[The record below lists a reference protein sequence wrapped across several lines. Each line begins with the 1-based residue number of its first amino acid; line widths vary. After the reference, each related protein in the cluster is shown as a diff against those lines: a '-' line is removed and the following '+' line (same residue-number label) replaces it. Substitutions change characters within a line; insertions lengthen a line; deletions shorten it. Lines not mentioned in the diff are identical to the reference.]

1 MDYFTECKKYEEAK
15 GVVKSHEE
23 DFARFSQ
30 IYNDLCFWLPETIEI
45 KGVDIDV
52 KKVDERY
59 GVNFRE
65 YDATIAINDSSY
77 GGLTIHYVQEFIPGS
92 RSVIESAEIKHNEDV
107 VHSITSGVTAE
118 KLRDGI
124 KESYSMIKNGDI
136 K

>member
-1 MDYFTECKKYEEAK
+1 MVT
-15 GVVKSHEE
+15 G
-23 DFARFSQ
+23 
-30 IYNDLCFWLPETIEI
+30 TIEI

-52 KKVDERY
+52 KKIDERY

-92 RSVIESAEIKHNEDV
+92 RSVIESAEIKRNEDV
-107 VHSITSGVTAE
+107 VHSISSGVTAE

-124 KESYSMIKNGDI
+124 KEAYSMNGEIK
-136 K
+136 

>member
-1 MDYFTECKKYEEAK
+1 MDYFNERKKYEDAK
-15 GVVKSHEE
+15 SYIQDYEG
-23 DFARFSQ
+23 DFARFNKLYEGLS
-30 IYNDLCFWLPETIEI
+30 FWLPETIEI

-52 KKVDERY
+52 KKIDERY

-92 RSVIESAEIKHNEDV
+92 RSVIESAEIKRNEDV
-107 VHSITSGVTAE
+107 VHSISSGVTAE

-124 KESYSMIKNGDI
+124 KEAYSMNGEIK
-136 K
+136 